1 VNGKHGR
8 GGVLGARRK
17 ATEKPPTRL
26 VRLIVWADRDFAFKI
41 SAHRRWERSLLT
53 SPTRCIALDKFLQ
66 DDAGDEVVRA
76 IRERWASPPRIV
88 HNQTITLLSMDW
100 DATDAQ
106 TGTVLTTSN
115 QY

>member
-1 VNGKHGR
+1 M
-8 GGVLGARRK
+8 GAF
-17 ATEKPPTRL
+17 PTHL
-26 VRLIVWADRDFAFKI
+26 THTL
-41 SAHRRWERSLLT
+41 HRT
-53 SPTRCIALDKFLQ
+53 GQFLQ

-76 IRERWASPPRIV
+76 IRERWASPPRFV

-106 TGTVLTTSN
+106 TATVLTTSN